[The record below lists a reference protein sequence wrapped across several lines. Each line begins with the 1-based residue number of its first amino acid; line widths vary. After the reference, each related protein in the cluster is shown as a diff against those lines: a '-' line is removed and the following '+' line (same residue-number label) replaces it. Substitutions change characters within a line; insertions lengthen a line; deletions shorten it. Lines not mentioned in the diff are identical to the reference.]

1 MRPTVTVLA
10 CLAAMAA
17 FPAWAADLTVRIE
30 GARSAEGTLM
40 IGVYD
45 SIFGF
50 DRALKLYDQPDG
62 FIRDR
67 DRVAGAALRPV
78 RGGGSLTFAGL
89 TPGRYAVIV
98 FHDANADGRM
108 DKNLIGV
115 PVEGYGFSNEARG
128 FLSPPDFTDA
138 AIEVA
143 APGVTARVRLS
154 Y

>member
-1 MRPTVTVLA
+1 
-10 CLAAMAA
+10 
-17 FPAWAADLTVRIE
+17 
-30 GARSAEGTLM
+30 M

-45 SIFGF
+45 SITGF
-50 DRALKLYDQPDG
+50 DRALELYDHPDG
-62 FIRDR
+62 FIKDR

-108 DKNLIGV
+108 DKNFLGV
-115 PVEGYGFSNEARG
+115 PLEGYGFSNEARG
-128 FLSPPDFTDA
+128 FLGPADFGDA